1 MLYFTNNGMFAP
13 LLCTI
18 LFCAVVKGEL
28 IWKTELTKKRTAGLA
43 RADNKSLYS

>member
-1 MLYFTNNGMFAP
+1 MLFFKNNGMVALFIS
-13 LLCTI
+13 TT

-28 IWKTELTKKRTAGLA
+28 IWNTELTKKRTAGLA